1 MNKHDYNV
9 NKKKIVNNVCNNMYL
24 QNVQIYKRWNA
35 WKTGIESKRAGID
48 TFVSF
53 DYRYLKKKKKRKE
66 RNDFAYSVLLH
77 AFFFFNDTLYAFNS
91 IISYRFVSL
100 WIDCHV
106 RTCTP
111 NVCVNKSIKLVYN
124 FLHGDII
131 KSKVYN
137 MINWTSVYQETNLS
151 SVLLVLLLVT
161 TYLTSIDNF

>member
-1 MNKHDYNV
+1 
-9 NKKKIVNNVCNNMYL
+9 MYL

-53 DYRYLKKKKKRKE
+53 DYRYLKKKKEKKGTI
-66 RNDFAYSVLLH
+66 LH
-77 AFFFFNDTLYAFNS
+77 IRYCFMRFFFNDTLYAFNS

-106 RTCTP
+106 CTCTP

>member
-1 MNKHDYNV
+1 MCATICICKTCKYI
-9 NKKKIVNNVCNNMYL
+9 KGEML
-24 QNVQIYKRWNA
+24 EKRVSSRNEQES
-35 WKTGIESKRAGID
+35 TFSFRLIIE
-48 TFVSF
+48 T
-53 DYRYLKKKKKRKE
+53 RYLKKKKKKRKE
-66 RNDFAYSVLLH
+66 RFCIFGIVSCV
-77 AFFFFNDTLYAFNS
+77 FFFNDTLYAFNS

>member
-1 MNKHDYNV
+1 
-9 NKKKIVNNVCNNMYL
+9 MYL

-53 DYRYLKKKKKRKE
+53 DYRYLKKKKKKRKE
-66 RNDFAYSVLLH
+66 RFCIFGIVSCV
-77 AFFFFNDTLYAFNS
+77 FFFFNDTLYAFNS

-106 RTCTP
+106 RTCTS

>member
-1 MNKHDYNV
+1 
-9 NKKKIVNNVCNNMYL
+9 MYL

-53 DYRYLKKKKKRKE
+53 DYRYLKKKKKKRKE
-66 RNDFAYSVLLH
+66 RFCIFGIVSCV
-77 AFFFFNDTLYAFNS
+77 FFFNDTLYAFNS

>member
-1 MNKHDYNV
+1 MKCLKNGYRVETSRNRHF
-9 NKKKIVNNVCNNMYL
+9 
-24 QNVQIYKRWNA
+24 R
-35 WKTGIESKRAGID
+35 
-48 TFVSF
+48 FVWLSIF
-53 DYRYLKKKKKRKE
+53 KKKKKEKKGTI
-66 RNDFAYSVLLH
+66 LH
-77 AFFFFNDTLYAFNS
+77 IRYCFMRFFFNDTLYAFNS

>member
-1 MNKHDYNV
+1 MKCLKNGYRVETSRNRHF
-9 NKKKIVNNVCNNMYL
+9 
-24 QNVQIYKRWNA
+24 R
-35 WKTGIESKRAGID
+35 
-48 TFVSF
+48 FVWLSIF
-53 DYRYLKKKKKRKE
+53 KKKKKEKKGTI
-66 RNDFAYSVLLH
+66 LH
-77 AFFFFNDTLYAFNS
+77 IRYCFMRFFFNDTLYAFNS

-106 RTCTP
+106 RTCTS
-111 NVCVNKSIKLVYN
+111 NVCVNKFIKLVYN

>member
-1 MNKHDYNV
+1 
-9 NKKKIVNNVCNNMYL
+9 MYL

-53 DYRYLKKKKKRKE
+53 DYRYLKKKKKEKKGTI
-66 RNDFAYSVLLH
+66 LH
-77 AFFFFNDTLYAFNS
+77 IRYCFMRFFFNDTLYAFNS